1 MNKGVKIAILIGTIG
16 LTGTIGYLVYK
27 KIKDAKEEAERKRLE
42 EEANNNQNVTPPPT
56 NTNNSGSGSGSG
68 EKTPFKNN
76 TEGNAFRKWLND
88 NYPKFA
94 KDNDISTTGAYD
106 NSFIRIGWKKYGEE
120 YNKRPN
126 ATTIPP
132 QLEIFITRK
141 AVTPND
147 VFRSANGSYVRFN
160 YSSGANKIKVNFL
173 WNGTFNY
180 YTTNT
185 STPILK
191 YSGTWKDGGREMK
204 ITTGDKKGKTY
215 KEAYLTTTL
224 NKIINS

>member
-16 LTGTIGYLVYK
+16 LTGTIGYLIYK
-27 KIKDAKEEAERKRLE
+27 KIKDGKAEKDGE
-42 EEANNNQNVTPPPT
+42 GVITDEVVTPPTTTTTTT
-56 NTNNSGSGSGSG
+56 NSGSG

>member
-1 MNKGVKIAILIGTIG
+1 MNKGVKVAILIATIG
-16 LTGTIGYLVYK
+16 LTGTIGYLIYK
-27 KIKDAKEEAERKRLE
+27 KIKDKKALE
-42 EEANNNQNVTPPPT
+42 
-56 NTNNSGSGSGSG
+56 GSGGDEVISDEVVTTTQTIGDSAD
-68 EKTPFKNN
+68 KTPFKNK

-88 NYPKFA
+88 TYPKFA
-94 KDNDISTTGAYD
+94 KDNDISKTGDYD

-120 YNKRPN
+120 YKKKPTAN
-126 ATTIPP
+126 TIPP
-132 QLEIFITRK
+132 QLQIFIDRK

-147 VFRSANGSYVRFN
+147 VFKSTSGSYVRFN
-160 YSSGANKIKVNFL
+160 HSSGANKIKVNFK
-173 WNGTFNY
+173 WDYTFNY
-180 YTTNT
+180 YNANT

-215 KEAYLTTTL
+215 KEAYLTNTL

>member
-1 MNKGVKIAILIGTIG
+1 MNRGVKIAILIATIG
-16 LTGTIGYLVYK
+16 VTGTIGFLVYK
-27 KIKDAKEEAERKRLE
+27 KIKDAKAEAEKKRLE
-42 EEANNNQNVTPPPT
+42 EEANNNNNNNNDGVVTPPPT
-56 NTNNSGSGSGSG
+56 DNSGSGD
-68 EKTPFKNN
+68 KTPFKNK

-88 NYPKFA
+88 TYPKFA
-94 KDNDISTTGAYD
+94 KDNDISTTGGYD
-106 NSFIRIGWKKYGEE
+106 NSFIRIGWKKYSEE
-120 YNKRPN
+120 YKKLPT

-132 QLEIFITRK
+132 QLQIFITRG
-141 AVTPND
+141 ASTPTD
-147 VFRSANGSYVRFN
+147 VFNSASGSYVRFN
-160 YSSGANKIKVNFL
+160 HTSGANKIKVDFK

-180 YTTNT
+180 YNANT